1 MSMSMPQEAIGE
13 VRMVD
18 LRGQPKYGVRLN
30 GEIIDAKI
38 SDEKPLKIHL
48 GCLVRVSLRKGETP
62 IITGVVKKK

>member
-18 LRGQPKYGVRLN
+18 RRGLPKYGVRLN
-30 GEIIDAKI
+30 GKIIEAEL
-38 SDEKPLKIHL
+38 SDRKTLEIHL
-48 GCLVRVSLRKGETP
+48 GWLVRVLIRKGETP

>member
-18 LRGQPKYGVRLN
+18 RRGQPKYGVRLN
-30 GEIIDAKI
+30 GKIIEAEL
-38 SDEKPLKIHL
+38 SDKKTLEIHL
-48 GCLVRVSLRKGETP
+48 GWLVRVLIRKGETP